1 MKDVD
6 LQRSIEQAL
15 AVEPRPE
22 FAARVRRR
30 IESERSRPWIRPRWA
45 HLAAGLATAAA
56 LVSLVV
62 LLPEKEKAR
71 PAKPVSVAA
80 ANQPPVPREEVTP
93 EPSRVETSEPSAVV
107 TRAVPKPGPAE
118 PEVLID
124 PREAA
129 AFYRFIED
137 VQERRIDPA
146 KLEALFQA
154 SERAQRI
161 VEIAPDPIASI
172 DPIVVPPLV
181 PVVPDN
187 EGGSL

>member
-6 LQRSIEQAL
+6 LKRSIEQAL

-30 IESERSRPWIRPRWA
+30 IETERSRPWIRPRWA

-56 LVSLVV
+56 LVSIVV
-62 LLPEKEKAR
+62 LMPEKERAR
-71 PAKPVSVAA
+71 PAKPVSVANT
-80 ANQPPVPREEVTP
+80 NQTPSPRGEVTP
-93 EPSRVETSEPSAVV
+93 KPPRVETSEPSAVV

-129 AFYRFIED
+129 AFYQFIED

-161 VEIAPDPIASI
+161 EEITPEPIAAI
-172 DPIVVPPLV
+172 EPIVVPPLG
-181 PVVPDN
+181 PVVSDN